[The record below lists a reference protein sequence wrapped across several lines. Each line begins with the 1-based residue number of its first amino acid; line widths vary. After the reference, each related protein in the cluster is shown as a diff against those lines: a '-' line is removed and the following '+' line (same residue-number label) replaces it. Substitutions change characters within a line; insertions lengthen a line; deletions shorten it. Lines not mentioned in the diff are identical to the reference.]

1 MPHLHWGPLHKYLV
15 GLPCLHFSKTED
27 KKKMCVAGAVPRP
40 VFALAS
46 LLSVLSL
53 ALTSSRLSRLCL
65 GDLKNPWL
73 GWPTCWLAGWLA
85 SLIRGLLDSVGFLGA
100 RRLSVRWLA
109 LILTCGPCGQVA
121 LQGLQIQFLLARS

>member
-1 MPHLHWGPLHKYLV
+1 
-15 GLPCLHFSKTED
+15 
-27 KKKMCVAGAVPRP
+27 MCVAGAVPRP

-85 SLIRGLLDSVGFLGA
+85 SLIRGLLGSVGFLGA